1 MVGQIY
7 DCALQNFLLFQNL
20 SDWCIFQWFFLLHP
34 DPSEG
39 FDEAPKEDAQAALQ
53 RCFLGK
59 GVSENM
65 LQIYRR
71 TPMLKCDVKK
81 EIIFRHECSP
91 VHLLHILWTPL
102 PKNTSGRCFWR
113 RLNTR
118 GFFYN
123 VNVMSGKY
131 LCNNPF
137 VNYLL
142 IFNFCLFAPPKIFI
156 CLWEKISSVAEIFYL
171 SLSHFFSFLKKSFFS
186 LFVYRSTFFVTILKA
201 RKFSLEDHLTFWF
214 YGFRLHHNSLI

>member
-1 MVGQIY
+1 MISKKISYFGMGV
-7 DCALQNFLLFQNL
+7 LLYIC
-20 SDWCIFQWFFLLHP
+20 CIFSEHLFL
-34 DPSEG
+34 
-39 FDEAPKEDAQAALQ
+39 
-53 RCFLGK
+53 
-59 GVSENM
+59 
-65 LQIYRR
+65 R
-71 TPMLKCDVKK
+71 TPLD
-81 EIIFRHECSP
+81 
-91 VHLLHILWTPL
+91 
-102 PKNTSGRCFWR
+102 GCFWR
-113 RLNTR
+113 RLIIR

-156 CLWEKISSVAEIFYL
+156 CLWEKISSVAEILYL

>member
-7 DCALQNFLLFQNL
+7 DCALQNFLLLQNL

-39 FDEAPKEDAQAALQ
+39 FDEAPKEDAEAAVQ

-71 TPMLKCDVKK
+71 TLMLKCDFKK
-81 EIIFRHECSP
+81 DIIFRHGCSP

-131 LCNNPF
+131 LCNNSF

-156 CLWEKISSVAEIFYL
+156 CLWEKISSVAEILYL